1 MFFVTFFLYKKQVH
15 ASSRQFTPVPPGC
28 FAILLSICALGQVI
42 QHNMVMVMVM
52 VMVMEVEVEVEMEME
67 VEVEVEMEMEMK
79 MKVR

>member
-1 MFFVTFFLYKKQVH
+1 MFFVTFFITKRK
-15 ASSRQFTPVPPGC
+15 FTPVHDKFPPGC